1 MVLKAG
7 WIVKS
12 IDGTLFDSGREVD
25 FESQVQVMREAAVQ
39 VLMEAEA
46 TEEAALQRQAQ
57 PFSQT
62 KQTPPC
68 KRYKGCSA
76 RRDRMEKKR
85 KESGQARLWEKQ
97 KCRV

>member
-12 IDGTLFDSGREVD
+12 IDGTLFESGREVD
-25 FESQVQVMREAAVQ
+25 FESQ
-39 VLMEAEA
+39 A

-57 PFSQT
+57 PSSQT
-62 KQTPPC
+62 KQTAPC